1 MAGVD
6 SAGLEGSCSTLAS
19 TGSDWARSALAGPGL
34 ELFEARFAGHAYD
47 RHRHDVYAIG
57 LTLSGVQCFTC
68 RGADRASIAGRSI
81 LLHPDELHDGRAGTT
96 DGFAYRMAYVE
107 PALIQRALEAR
118 LGRRGALPFARDVV
132 VDDPVLAHTVER
144 AFIDFPAPLEPLAQ
158 DQAVLSFAEALL
170 RHDGSLR
177 PGTADSVDE
186 RAVARA
192 RDFLDTAFER
202 VVDSS
207 ELEAVAGLDRY
218 RLARQF
224 RRRYGTSPYR
234 YLTMRRLQAARR
246 MILDGTTLAEVAAA
260 TGFADQSHL
269 TRQFKAGYGLTPGR
283 LRRLSVGP
291 CP

>member
-6 SAGLEGSCSTLAS
+6 SAGLEGSCSTN
-19 TGSDWARSALAGPGL
+19 GDWARSALAGPGL

-57 LTLSGVQCFTC
+57 LTLQGVQCFTC
-68 RGADRASIAGRSI
+68 RGADRASVAGRSI
-81 LLHPDELHDGRAGTT
+81 LLHPDELHDGRAGTPE
-96 DGFAYRMAYVE
+96 GFSYRMAYVE
-107 PALIQRALEAR
+107 PALIQRALDER
-118 LGRRGALPFARDVV
+118 LGHRGALPFAPEIV
-132 VDDPVLAHTVER
+132 VDDPVLAQAIER
-144 AFIDFPAPLEPLAQ
+144 VFVDFPAPLEPLAR
-158 DQAVLSFAEALL
+158 DQAVLSLAEALL
-170 RHDGSLR
+170 RHDPALKPARAEG
-177 PGTADSVDE
+177 VDA

-192 RDFLDTAFER
+192 RDFLDAAFER
-202 VVDSS
+202 VVDSG
-207 ELEAVAGLDRY
+207 ELEAVAGLDRF

-283 LRRLSVGP
+283 LRRLSAG
-291 CP
+291 